1 MPYFTPQ
8 ANKLHQNRIRLAES
22 LAQVIEN
29 PACPFSLQLEIIE
42 WFNSLDP
49 ENVLDYPTL
58 PAEDAKR
65 IREKLPYLGNALD
78 REDLKFEHDD
88 DDDRPFD
95 RISEL
100 DIA

>member
-1 MPYFTPQ
+1 MHNSTPQ
-8 ANKLHQNRIRLAES
+8 ANKLHQNRLRLAES

-29 PACPFSLQLEIIE
+29 PACPFKIQLEIIE

-65 IREKLPYLGNALD
+65 IRERLPYLGIAMDQEEL
-78 REDLKFEHDD
+78 RIEY

-95 RISEL
+95 GILEL
-100 DIA
+100 DVA